1 MTTPLLSA
9 DELKDARM
17 ALGLSFLGMADAL
30 ELTGRNRADVVREME
45 AGRRPIS
52 GPVSAAVK
60 LMIEAMGEY
69 RG

>member
-1 MTTPLLSA
+1 MKP

-30 ELTGRNRADVVREME
+30 ELTGNNRADVIREME
-45 AGRRPIS
+45 AGRRPIT

-60 LMIEAMGEY
+60 LMIEAMEGY